1 MKARD
6 RLLSTE
12 VEKMP
17 PTCEE
22 VMREITELVLC
33 RNFKVTTHSAQL
45 PLGNVYV
52 LVTQSC
58 PAPCDPMDCSLP
70 GSSVHGILQ
79 ARILE
84 WVAIPQGIFPT
95 RGSNP
100 GFLHCREILYPL
112 SHQGS
117 PLGNGNHAKM
127 ALGPIEPK
135 CSGSE
140 LEQRKW
146 KRDSKCMCTC

>member
-1 MKARD
+1 
-6 RLLSTE
+6 
-12 VEKMP
+12 MP

-22 VMREITELVLC
+22 VMREIIEFVLC
-33 RNFKVTTHSAQL
+33 RNFKVTTRLAQL
-45 PLGNVYV
+45 PLGNVCV

-58 PAPCDPMDCSLP
+58 PALCDPMDCSLP

-95 RGSNP
+95 QGSNP
-100 GFLHCREILYPL
+100 SFLHCRQILYSL

-117 PLGNGNHAKM
+117 PVGNGNHAKT
-127 ALGPIEPK
+127 ALGPIRPEYL
-135 CSGSE
+135 GSE
-140 LEQRKW
+140 LGQEMW
-146 KRDSKCMCTC
+146 KRDSKCMCTY